1 MLNTDENKFVS
12 NESIG
17 TQLHT
22 PPESFSDSF
31 ALFITKMLRFFA
43 DTLFRKRYGH
53 RAVVLETVAGVPGMV
68 AGVWMHFKSLRVMKA
83 GYGEQIREMLAEA
96 ENERM
101 HLMFFIEI
109 AKPNFFERLIV
120 LCAQIVFGLFYLFM
134 YVFFTRTAHRMIGY
148 FEDEAVKSYTEYL
161 ELVETG
167 KVENIPAPKLAISYY
182 KLGSDSK
189 LSDLIRCV
197 RADEEH
203 HSETNHNYADKL

>member
-1 MLNTDENKFVS
+1 MQILERIKTVNVS
-12 NESIG
+12 D
-17 TQLHT
+17 T
-22 PPESFSDSF
+22 F
-31 ALFITKMLRFFA
+31 AYSMTRFFRFTA
-43 DTLFRKRYGH
+43 DTFFAKRYGH

-68 AGVWMHFKSLRVMKA
+68 AGVWMHFKSLRAMKA

-109 AKPNFFERLIV
+109 AKPNLIERTIV
-120 LCAQIVFGLFYLFM
+120 LSAQIVFGLFYLFM
-134 YVFFTRTAHRMIGY
+134 YIFFTRTAHRMIGY

-161 ELVETG
+161 EIVESG
-167 KVENIPAPKLAISYY
+167 KVEDIPAPQLAIQYY

-197 RADEEH
+197 RADEQH
-203 HSETNHNYADKL
+203 HSATNHNYADKL